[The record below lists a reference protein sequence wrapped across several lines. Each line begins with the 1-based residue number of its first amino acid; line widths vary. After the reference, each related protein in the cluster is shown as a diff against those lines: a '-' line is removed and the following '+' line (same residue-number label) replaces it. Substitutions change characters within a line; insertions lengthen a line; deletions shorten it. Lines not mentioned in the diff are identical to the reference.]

1 MWSTEPL
8 WFDVKKKRVL
18 TLKNGDS
25 RPKNGCGESVPKK
38 ASRSRFILSLI
49 SWNRLSIGGNPWL
62 GLFDEFPDPEED
74 MFFCHKKNLLNY
86 NEISFQLL
94 RFDDFF
100 FWKVF
105 NWDYWSTASTLQS
118 GCVTRSDQKVR
129 EIQIPVIHVF
139 KTCFSIKGW
148 NYSRKSHNYGY
159 FVKVKIHDLVAFLL
173 GQFWLWGMTQSFT
186 IHSGLSQSSCTMAN
200 CMKNRPKTLNC
211 VSSLKCIK
219 SYWSH

>member
-1 MWSTEPL
+1 MWRTEPL

-94 RFDDFF
+94 RFDEFF
-100 FWKVF
+100 FGK
-105 NWDYWSTASTLQS
+105 
-118 GCVTRSDQKVR
+118 
-129 EIQIPVIHVF
+129 
-139 KTCFSIKGW
+139 FSIEIIEAQLA
-148 NYSRKSHNYGY
+148 H
-159 FVKVKIHDLVAFLL
+159 F
-173 GQFWLWGMTQSFT
+173 
-186 IHSGLSQSSCTMAN
+186 
-200 CMKNRPKTLNC
+200 NRD
-211 VSSLKCIK
+211 V
-219 SYWSH
+219 